1 MVGNIF
7 KRIKSIITFVY
18 NKTQFIL
25 LIVFLSFLITLLNP
39 VWEGINEGF
48 QEVWTNIRHTWIIVI
63 FKNIMKVLL
72 IIFFWFWTLGI
83 TGMLSFLICMIPSY
97 YFNKFLSNK
106 YPDEHIR
113 YIPLPPKDLKE
124 WVSLIFNLLVFF
136 IPFILLFVNFF
147 WSFIKKIDYTIIN

>member
-1 MVGNIF
+1 MVGNLF
-7 KRIKSIITFVY
+7 KRIKSIITLVY

-48 QEVWTNIRHTWIIVI
+48 HEVWTNVSHTWIIVLI
-63 FKNIMKVLL
+63 KNILKFLL
-72 IIFFWFWTLGI
+72 ILFSWLWMLGI
-83 TGMLSFLICMIPSY
+83 SGILSFFICMIPSY

-106 YPDEHIR
+106 YPDEYIR
-113 YIPLPPKDLKE
+113 YIPLPPNDLKE

-136 IPFILLFVNFF
+136 IPFILLFINFF
-147 WSFIKKIDYTIIN
+147 WSFIKEIDYTIIN